1 MHGTHC
7 WREDPQQTTGVRGY
21 LEPGDVRLQRAF
33 VLPFEALPDDAKRV
47 TSKSFSPSF
56 FDGFSV

>member
-47 TSKSFSPSF
+47 TF
-56 FDGFSV
+56 